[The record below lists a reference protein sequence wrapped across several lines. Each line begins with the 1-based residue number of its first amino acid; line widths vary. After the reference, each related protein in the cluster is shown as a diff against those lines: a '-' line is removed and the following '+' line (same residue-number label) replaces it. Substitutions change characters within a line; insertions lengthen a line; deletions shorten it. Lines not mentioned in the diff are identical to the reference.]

1 MKAFIGL
8 LMCSFLSLPGELLD
22 DEGEVEEFD
31 PPDDWGDICV
41 IADIAPN
48 DEDIPE
54 IFEPIAPLSPAIDDM
69 EDMLCMA
76 DIDMG
81 TLLNMLVL
89 ELLPYTVIIHWSPT
103 NLDPKATLYTHNIL
117 HCD

>member
-1 MKAFIGL
+1 
-8 LMCSFLSLPGELLD
+8 MCSFLSLPGELLD

-54 IFEPIAPLSPAIDDM
+54 VLRFGDKHHTGYYGINQVIGSWCHFKDYEEKERKLS
-69 EDMLCMA
+69 L
-76 DIDMG
+76 
-81 TLLNMLVL
+81 TFNV
-89 ELLPYTVIIHWSPT
+89 
-103 NLDPKATLYTHNIL
+103 
-117 HCD
+117 

>member
-22 DEGEVEEFD
+22 DEGDVEEFD
-31 PPDDWGDICV
+31 PPDDCGDICV

-48 DEDIPE
+48 DDDIPE
-54 IFEPIAPLSPAIDDM
+54 MFEDMAPLSPAMDDM

-76 DIDMG
+76 DMDMG

-89 ELLPYTVIIHWSPT
+89 ELLPYTVIAIHYT
-103 NLDPKATLYTHNIL
+103 DLDPEATKH
-117 HCD
+117 